1 LDFSKT
7 KIQDDVTEFFD
18 FPILLKFFLYISK
31 HVKKTKTLKT
41 DAKKMPPLLHQKKKK
56 INLQLFFH
64 KTFNTSITIIFCKK
78 LT

>member
-41 DAKKMPPLLHQKKKK
+41 DAKKCPPSSTKKKK
-56 INLQLFFH
+56 NQPAIVFSQNFYYEYYYNFV
-64 KTFNTSITIIFCKK
+64 KK
-78 LT
+78 S